1 MELYHVT
8 DDSSTI
14 LTTLRIQRPVINRF
28 ARFLSTTGK
37 TIVTCNTGIPLYDDQ
52 GSFIGAV
59 SFEQDV
65 HALEKRREQNE
76 KIRLAMQQVI
86 TKGLYAKDPTS
97 YTFEDFIGHTS
108 KIKEVVDLAQT
119 VSAKES
125 NILILGET
133 GTGKE
138 IIAQSIHHDSLR
150 SKHKFLAINCAAIP
164 EQLAESILFGTEKG
178 SFTGSVQKRGL
189 FEEADQGTIFLDELN
204 SMGLGL
210 QSKLL
215 RVLQEG
221 VFRRVGGNRDL
232 RSNVRIIASC
242 NENIFQLVEE
252 NKLRRDLF
260 YRIATVIIDLP
271 PLRDH
276 IDDLEV
282 LTWHH
287 IHHSNAN
294 GVPKFTSVHPEVFR
308 IFRQYKWPG
317 NVRELNHILDYAETV
332 AAGDTLIRDYLPS
345 YLLQAINSSQS
356 VTFFASETDKSKDSC
371 LSGQGNLTELL
382 ARYETVIIQ
391 QALIKHDGN
400 ITKAAKSLGIQ
411 RQNLQYRLKKL
422 NIKS

>member
-1 MELYHVT
+1 M
-8 DDSSTI
+8 
-14 LTTLRIQRPVINRF
+14 
-28 ARFLSTTGK
+28 
-37 TIVTCNTGIPLYDDQ
+37 
-52 GSFIGAV
+52 
-59 SFEQDV
+59 
-65 HALEKRREQNE
+65 
-76 KIRLAMQQVI
+76 
-86 TKGLYAKDPTS
+86 
-97 YTFEDFIGHTS
+97 
-108 KIKEVVDLAQT
+108 AQT

-382 ARYETVIIQ
+382 AQYETVIIQ